1 MNVNKVTN
9 NLYNSKLLQK
19 GLEFAAD
26 NGALFAAGTSLALS
40 MAVRP
45 LSILATPKAD
55 KENKKTACA
64 KSIASSL
71 TGYFIM
77 LGFSRP
83 VSKAIKQI
91 NKKPQEFLSP
101 KTIENLKDGA
111 KELTQSKTY
120 ILATQL
126 FKLGLGMVIA
136 APKAILTSTVL
147 PMFMPKKEK
156 GNDNKLNQNPSFTG
170 LSKGISKILNSDSLQ
185 EFAKKHKDSNFP
197 MHIMALTDT
206 ITTAT
211 FIEQTKRSKKIEEN
225 KKPMLIYNSAIST
238 GLSIVSGYT
247 IDKLLDKP
255 TEKFIEKLKEANK
268 NSPKLDKYVEG
279 VKIAKPILILGGIY
293 YIIIPIISTF
303 IADRMEKNEK
313 RS

>member
-1 MNVNKVTN
+1 MNVNKVTS
-9 NLYNSKLLQK
+9 NLYNSKLLKK

-40 MAVRP
+40 VAVRP

-71 TGYFIM
+71 VGYGIM

-83 VSKAIKQI
+83 ISKAIKRI
-91 NKKPQEFLSP
+91 NKAPQEFLTP
-101 KTIENLKDGA
+101 KTIENLKDNA
-111 KELTQSKTY
+111 KDLTQSKPY

-126 FKLGLGMVIA
+126 FKLGLGMIIA
-136 APKAILTSTVL
+136 APKAILTSLAL
-147 PMFMPKKEK
+147 PLFMPKKDQK
-156 GNDNKLNQNPSFTG
+156 QTLQPSKNPSFTG
-170 LSKGISKILNSDSLQ
+170 LAKNIGKIINTNGLQ
-185 EFAKKHKDSNFP
+185 EFAIKNKDSNFP

-211 FIEQTKRSKKIEEN
+211 FIEQTKHNKKIDEK
-225 KKPMLIYNSAIST
+225 KKPMLIYNAAIST
-238 GLSIVSGYT
+238 ALSIVSGYT

-255 TEKFIEKLKEANK
+255 TEKFIEKFKEANK
-268 NSPKLDKYVEG
+268 N
-279 VKIAKPILILGGIY
+279 
-293 YIIIPIISTF
+293 
-303 IADRMEKNEK
+303 
-313 RS
+313 

>member
-1 MNVNKVTN
+1 MNVNRVTN
-9 NLYNSKLLQK
+9 NIYNSKLLKK

-40 MAVRP
+40 LAVRP

-55 KENKKTACA
+55 KENKKIACA

-71 TGYFIM
+71 VGYGIM

-91 NKKPQEFLSP
+91 SKTPQEFLTP

-111 KELTQSKTY
+111 KELTNSKPY

-147 PMFMPKKEK
+147 PLFMPKKEEQQSK
-156 GNDNKLNQNPSFTG
+156 KPNQNPSFTG
-170 LSKGISKILNSDSLQ
+170 LSKGISKMLNNDGLQ
-185 EFAKKHKDSNFP
+185 RFAQKHKDSNFP

-225 KKPMLIYNSAIST
+225 KKSMLINNAAIST
-238 GLSIVSGYT
+238 ALSIVSGYT
-247 IDKLLDKP
+247 VDKLLDKP
-255 TEKFIEKLKEANK
+255 TEKFIAKFKEANK
-268 NSPKLDKYVEG
+268 TSPKLNKYVEG
-279 VKIAKPILILGGIY
+279 IKIAKPILILGGIY
-293 YIIIPIISTF
+293 YIAIPIVSTF